1 MTGDS
6 AIRQRSRKVRATRRA
21 QAGSAEKDSADHA
34 LRKTGIRVMGDMPW
48 AAHLCVFFETKEDL
62 LDTVATYFAAGL
74 ASNELCV
81 WAISDPITEEDA
93 KKVLRRVIPD
103 FDQHLAQNHQ
113 GLEREAQRR
122 LGQGLRGYEGQRQ
135 CVLVRIETL
144 EGVLRVR
151 A

>member
-1 MTGDS
+1 VTSDN
-6 AIRQRSRKVRATRRA
+6 AIPSGSRKVPPPRRA
-21 QAGSAEKDSADHA
+21 EAEFPEEHSPDLA

-62 LDTVATYFAAGL
+62 LDTVATYFTAGL

-122 LGQGLRGYEGQRQ
+122 LGQGLRGD
-135 CVLVRIETL
+135 
-144 EGVLRVR
+144 
-151 A
+151 

>member
-1 MTGDS
+1 MTSDN
-6 AIRQRSRKVRATRRA
+6 AIPSGSRKVPPPRRA
-21 QAGSAEKDSADHA
+21 EAEFPEQHSPDLA

-48 AAHLCVFFETKEDL
+48 ALCVFFETKEDCL
-62 LDTVATYFAAGL
+62 TQWPPISRPEL

-122 LGQGLRGYEGQRQ
+122 LGQGLRGD
-135 CVLVRIETL
+135 
-144 EGVLRVR
+144 
-151 A
+151 

>member
-1 MTGDS
+1 
-6 AIRQRSRKVRATRRA
+6 
-21 QAGSAEKDSADHA
+21 
-34 LRKTGIRVMGDMPW
+34 MGDMPW

-122 LGQGLRGYEGQRQ
+122 LGQGLRGD
-135 CVLVRIETL
+135 
-144 EGVLRVR
+144 
-151 A
+151 